1 MNAGLRV
8 IAVAVVVAFSGALLV
23 LLQAREK
30 NEILLLTAAQAMPVQ
45 YARPLREPPIT
56 ANPTFQHILPMGSW
70 ADPGSD
76 WISVPA
82 NGGPSAKAGW
92 HRSPFPGDVEFSV
105 EPKLLSTDSF
115 RIALSVSNERAPNRD
130 GYAFRYACEPDAGDG
145 SPQSRVE
152 LLRAGKVV
160 AAQMFF
166 ELPHQFSLRRCG
178 HFIVGSINA
187 RSILT
192 YRDEQLLSGHNVAY
206 FAQHAEIPLETIR
219 IDCPTVRDDFFSSA
233 PVDWRSAGGAIAEV
247 ANRSQ
252 EDPRWSYFSLS
263 NVLGGEK
270 NALLWN
276 KRKYPSDVCFEV
288 HFGTRMQGERGQ
300 PYTYARDVNVSLC
313 PDGSDLTR
321 GYTFMWGA
329 FGNQYTAILRNGV
342 EVARWENKIPTD
354 MNFHRHWFYYRVER
368 HGSRLTFRV
377 DRFFTQKTE
386 TGTTNEYVYDDP
398 EPLACD
404 RIALWTYS
412 NGLAIGRIRLAG
424 ESRVGEAPGV
434 PIAPLRVSIPETET
448 SRDAKSQQIQLR

>member
-1 MNAGLRV
+1 LRV

-30 NEILLLTAAQAMPVQ
+30 NEILVLTAAQAMPVQ
-45 YARPLREPPIT
+45 YARSLREPPIT
-56 ANPTFQHILPMGSW
+56 ANQTFQHILPMGSW
-70 ADPGSD
+70 ADPESD

-82 NGGPSAKAGW
+82 NGGPSAKAAW

-166 ELPHQFSLRRCG
+166 ELPRQFSLRRCG

-206 FAQHAEIPLETIR
+206 FAQHAEIPLELIR
-219 IDCPTVRDDFFSSA
+219 IDCPNVRDECFSEA

-247 ANRSQ
+247 SARWQS
-252 EDPRWSYFSLS
+252 DPRWTFFSLS
-263 NVLGGEK
+263 NDLRGDK
-270 NALLWN
+270 NAVLWN
-276 KRKYPSDVCFEV
+276 KRKFPGDVCMEMFV
-288 HFGTRMQGERGQ
+288 GTRMQGERGQ
-300 PYTYARDVNVSLC
+300 PYTYTRDINFSLC
-313 PDGSDLTR
+313 LDGSDLTK
-321 GYTFMWGA
+321 GYTFLWGG
-329 FGNQYTAILRNGV
+329 FGNHYSAILRNGV
-342 EVARWENKIPTD
+342 EVARMKKTIPTD
-354 MNFHRHWFYYRVER
+354 MNFTRYWFHYRVER
-368 HGSRLTFRV
+368 RGNRLSFRV
-377 DRFFTQKTE
+377 GRFFEDKDRLNGAE
-386 TGTTNEYVYDDP
+386 MVYEDSDP
-398 EPLACD
+398 LPCTRLA
-404 RIALWTYS
+404 IWTYD
-412 NGLAIGRIRLAG
+412 NGLAISRIRIAG
-424 ESRVGEAPGV
+424 ESRAGEAPGV
-434 PIAPLRVSIPETET
+434 PIAPLKVLIPETET